1 MLPTDSGRTGPDTG
15 GGRLMRAVGLALR
28 GLLGAIG
35 LIFIIALVVPLIAE
49 MSEPSAEEATL
60 ARVEA
65 DMPRLRNYGHIAL
78 PTTPPPAGGIVH
90 ADDYLNELSQSM
102 RFMYQDMTV
111 YACVRHTSEPRHLC
125 NPPRRAI
132 LARHR
137 SGPWQTYIHAS
148 AKFGPAAPHPAID
161 HFRNATL
168 TPRPGWVQWYS
179 RVNLTEMYTPAQG

>member
-1 MLPTDSGRTGPDTG
+1 
-15 GGRLMRAVGLALR
+15 MRRPRPRIRSVLL
-28 GLLGAIG
+28 GLLLIGTLVGAG
-35 LIFIIALVVPLIAE
+35 IATAVELQK
-49 MSEPSAEEATL
+49 PSTEEETL

-78 PTTPPPAGGIVH
+78 PTTPPPAGGIVR
-90 ADDYLNELSQSM
+90 ADDYLDRRVQHLL
-102 RFMYQDMTV
+102 FMYQDMTV
-111 YACVRHTSEPRHLC
+111 YACARRTDAPRDQC
-125 NPPRRAI
+125 NPPRRQI
-132 LARHR
+132 LAQHR

-179 RVNLTEMYTPAQG
+179 RVNLTEMHTPAQG